1 MMADVSV
8 LPPAL
13 IVDDEP
19 NIVELLGITLQG
31 MGIAVTGAYSLA
43 EAFACLAEGAP
54 SFCLSDL
61 RLPDGSGIDLVRRLH
76 VLYPQVPVAVITAY
90 SSADGAVEAMQ
101 AGAFDYMAKPI
112 ELARLRRLISQAV
125 DLARLSPVGSD
136 GTQRLVGDS
145 PVMRRLRDDIRR
157 VARSN
162 APVHIT
168 GESGTGKELAAR
180 AIHASGVRHDKPFI
194 AVNCGAIPEGL
205 VESELFGAEKGAY
218 SGAVQRREGLFVAAN
233 GGTIFLDEIGELP
246 MVVQVKLLRAI
257 QERSIRPLGAAREIP
272 LDLRFISA
280 THRDLQEMVIA
291 GNFRRDLLYR
301 LDVIRLQMPP
311 LREHPEDIPQLAEV
325 ILQRIGGAQP
335 GVPTRLPAGTLARL
349 GGYDFPGNVREL
361 ENLLERRLA
370 LQRDDILPEEELTSS
385 GSVVPESSVPA
396 AVSVSVAA
404 AAGLDAAEAALLR
417 QMLGQAGGDRHHAA
431 DLLGVS
437 VQSLELRLSRL
448 SLEAIA

>member
-1 MMADVSV
+1 MADFSV

-43 EAFACLAEGAP
+43 EAFARLAEGAP
-54 SFCLSDL
+54 SLCLSDL

-76 VLYPQVPVAVITAY
+76 ALHPRVPVAVITAY

-112 ELARLRRLISQAV
+112 ELTRLRRLISQAV
-125 DLARLSPVGSD
+125 DLARLSPMGSD

-180 AIHASGVRHDKPFI
+180 AIHASGVRHDKPFV
-194 AVNCGAIPEGL
+194 AVNCGAIPDGL

-233 GGTIFLDEIGELP
+233 GGTIFLDEVGELP
-246 MVVQVKLLRAI
+246 MMVQVKLLRAI
-257 QERSIRPLGAAREIP
+257 QERSIRPLGASREIP

-280 THRDLQEMVIA
+280 THRNLQEMVVA
-291 GNFRRDLLYR
+291 GSFRRDLLYR
-301 LDVIRLQMPP
+301 LDVVRLHMPP

-335 GVPTRLPAGTLARL
+335 GVPTRLSAGTLARL
-349 GGYDFPGNVREL
+349 GGYAFPGNVREL
-361 ENLLERRLA
+361 ENLLERRIA

-385 GSVVPESSVPA
+385 GRVTPENSVLA
-396 AVSVSVAA
+396 AVSASAA
-404 AAGLDAAEAALLR
+404 AAGLDTAEAALLR

-448 SLEAIA
+448 SLEEIA

>member
-1 MMADVSV
+1 MMADFSV

-31 MGIAVTGAYSLA
+31 MGIAVIGAYSLA
-43 EAFACLAEGAP
+43 EAYACLAEGPP
-54 SFCLSDL
+54 SLCLSDL

-76 VLYPQVPVAVITAY
+76 VLHPQVPVAMITAY

-180 AIHASGVRHDKPFI
+180 AIHASGVRHDKPFV

-246 MVVQVKLLRAI
+246 MMVQVKLLRAI

-301 LDVIRLQMPP
+301 LDVVRLQMPP

-335 GVPTRLPAGTLARL
+335 GVPTRLPAGILARL
-349 GGYDFPGNVREL
+349 GGYAFPGNVREL
-361 ENLLERRLA
+361 ENLQERRLA
-370 LQRDDILPEEELTSS
+370 LQRDDILPEELISS
-385 GSVVPESSVPA
+385 GSVAPESSALA

-404 AAGLDAAEAALLR
+404 AGLDTAEAALLR
-417 QMLGQAGGDRHHAA
+417 QMLEQTGGDRHHAA

-448 SLEAIA
+448 SLEEIA

>member
-1 MMADVSV
+1 MMADFSV

-43 EAFACLAEGAP
+43 EAFARLAEGAP
-54 SFCLSDL
+54 SLCLSDL

-76 VLYPQVPVAVITAY
+76 ALHPRVPVAVITAY

-112 ELARLRRLISQAV
+112 ELTRLRRLISQAV
-125 DLARLSPVGSD
+125 DLARLSPMGSD

-180 AIHASGVRHDKPFI
+180 AIHASGVRHDKPFV
-194 AVNCGAIPEGL
+194 AVNCGAIPDGL

-233 GGTIFLDEIGELP
+233 GGTIFLDEVGELP
-246 MVVQVKLLRAI
+246 MMVQVKLLRAI
-257 QERSIRPLGAAREIP
+257 QERSIRPLGASREIP

-280 THRDLQEMVIA
+280 THRDLQEMVVA
-291 GNFRRDLLYR
+291 GSFRRDLLYR
-301 LDVIRLQMPP
+301 LDVVRLHMPP

-335 GVPTRLPAGTLARL
+335 GVPTRLSAGTLARL
-349 GGYDFPGNVREL
+349 GGYAFPGNVREL
-361 ENLLERRLA
+361 ENLLERRIA

-385 GSVVPESSVPA
+385 GRVAPENGVLA
-396 AVSVSVAA
+396 AVSASAA
-404 AAGLDAAEAALLR
+404 AAGLDTAEAALLR

-448 SLEAIA
+448 SLEEIA

>member
-1 MMADVSV
+1 MADFSV

-31 MGIAVTGAYSLA
+31 MGIAVIGAYSLA
-43 EAFACLAEGAP
+43 EAYACLAEGPP
-54 SFCLSDL
+54 SLCLSDL

-76 VLYPQVPVAVITAY
+76 VLHPQVPVAMITAY

-180 AIHASGVRHDKPFI
+180 AIHASGVRHDKPFV

-246 MVVQVKLLRAI
+246 MMVQVKLLRAI

-301 LDVIRLQMPP
+301 LDVVRLQMPP

-335 GVPTRLPAGTLARL
+335 GVPTRLPAGILARL
-349 GGYDFPGNVREL
+349 GGYAFPGNVREL

-370 LQRDDILPEEELTSS
+370 LQRDDILPEELISS
-385 GSVVPESSVPA
+385 GSVAPESSALA

-404 AAGLDAAEAALLR
+404 AGLDTAEAALLR
-417 QMLGQAGGDRHHAA
+417 QMLEQTGGDRHHAA

-448 SLEAIA
+448 SLEEIA

>member
-1 MMADVSV
+1 MMADFSV

-43 EAFACLAEGAP
+43 EAFARLAEGAP
-54 SFCLSDL
+54 SLCLSDL

-76 VLYPQVPVAVITAY
+76 ALHPRVPVAVITAY

-112 ELARLRRLISQAV
+112 ELTRLRRLISQAV
-125 DLARLSPVGSD
+125 DLARLSPMGSD

-180 AIHASGVRHDKPFI
+180 AIHASGVRHDKPFV
-194 AVNCGAIPEGL
+194 AVNCGAVPDGL

-233 GGTIFLDEIGELP
+233 GGTIFLDEVGELP
-246 MVVQVKLLRAI
+246 MMVQVKLLRAI
-257 QERSIRPLGAAREIP
+257 QERSIRPLGASREIP

-280 THRDLQEMVIA
+280 THRNLQEMVVA
-291 GNFRRDLLYR
+291 GSFRRDLLYR
-301 LDVIRLQMPP
+301 LDVVRLHMPP

-335 GVPTRLPAGTLARL
+335 GVPTRLSAGTLARL
-349 GGYDFPGNVREL
+349 GGYAFPGNVREL
-361 ENLLERRLA
+361 ENLLERRIA

-385 GSVVPESSVPA
+385 GRVAPENSVLA
-396 AVSVSVAA
+396 AVSASAA
-404 AAGLDAAEAALLR
+404 AAGLDTAEAALLR

-448 SLEAIA
+448 SLEEIA

>member
-1 MMADVSV
+1 MMADFSV

-43 EAFACLAEGAP
+43 EAFARLAEGAP
-54 SFCLSDL
+54 SLCLSDL

-76 VLYPQVPVAVITAY
+76 ALHPRVPVAVITAY

-112 ELARLRRLISQAV
+112 ELTRLRRLISQAV
-125 DLARLSPVGSD
+125 DLARLSPMGSD

-180 AIHASGVRHDKPFI
+180 AIHASGVCHDKPFV

-233 GGTIFLDEIGELP
+233 GGTIFLDEVGELP
-246 MVVQVKLLRAI
+246 MMVQVKLLRAI
-257 QERSIRPLGAAREIP
+257 QERSIRPLGASREIP

-280 THRDLQEMVIA
+280 THRDLQEMVVA
-291 GNFRRDLLYR
+291 GSFRRDLLYR
-301 LDVIRLQMPP
+301 LDVVRLHMPP

-335 GVPTRLPAGTLARL
+335 GVPTRLSAGTLARL
-349 GGYDFPGNVREL
+349 GGYAFPGNVREL
-361 ENLLERRLA
+361 ENLLERRIA

-385 GSVVPESSVPA
+385 GRVAPENSVLA
-396 AVSVSVAA
+396 AVSASAA
-404 AAGLDAAEAALLR
+404 AAGLDTAEAALLR

-448 SLEAIA
+448 SLEEIA

>member
-1 MMADVSV
+1 MMADFSV

-54 SFCLSDL
+54 SLCLSDL

-76 VLYPQVPVAVITAY
+76 VLHPQVPVAVITAY

-112 ELARLRRLISQAV
+112 ELTRLRRLISQAV

-180 AIHASGVRHDKPFI
+180 AIHASGVRHDKPFV

-246 MVVQVKLLRAI
+246 MMVQVKLLRAI

-280 THRDLQEMVIA
+280 THRDLQEMVVA

-301 LDVIRLQMPP
+301 LDVVRLQMPP

-349 GGYDFPGNVREL
+349 GGYAFPGNVREL

-385 GSVVPESSVPA
+385 GSVAPESSVPA
-396 AVSVSVAA
+396 AVLVSVA

-437 VQSLELRLSRL
+437 VRSLELRLSRL

>member
-1 MMADVSV
+1 MMADFSV

-43 EAFACLAEGAP
+43 EAFARLAEGAP
-54 SFCLSDL
+54 SLCLSDL

-76 VLYPQVPVAVITAY
+76 ALHPRVPVAVITAY

-112 ELARLRRLISQAV
+112 ELTRLRRLISQAV
-125 DLARLSPVGSD
+125 DLARLSPMGSD

-180 AIHASGVRHDKPFI
+180 AIHASGVRHDKPFV
-194 AVNCGAIPEGL
+194 AVNCGAIPDGL

-233 GGTIFLDEIGELP
+233 GGTIFLDEVGELP
-246 MVVQVKLLRAI
+246 MMVQVKLLRAI
-257 QERSIRPLGAAREIP
+257 QERSIRPLGASREIP

-280 THRDLQEMVIA
+280 THRNLQEMVVA
-291 GNFRRDLLYR
+291 GSFRRDLLYR
-301 LDVIRLQMPP
+301 LDVVRLHMPP

-335 GVPTRLPAGTLARL
+335 GVPTRLSAGTLARL
-349 GGYDFPGNVREL
+349 GGYAFPGNVREL
-361 ENLLERRLA
+361 ENLLERRIA

-385 GSVVPESSVPA
+385 GRVAPENSVLA
-396 AVSVSVAA
+396 AVSASAA
-404 AAGLDAAEAALLR
+404 AAGLDTAEAALLR

-448 SLEAIA
+448 SLEEIA

>member
-1 MMADVSV
+1 MADFSV

-43 EAFACLAEGAP
+43 EAFARLAEGAP
-54 SFCLSDL
+54 SLCLSDL

-76 VLYPQVPVAVITAY
+76 ALHPRVPVAVITAY

-112 ELARLRRLISQAV
+112 ELTRLRRLISQAV
-125 DLARLSPVGSD
+125 DLARLSPMGSD

-180 AIHASGVRHDKPFI
+180 AIHASGVRHDKPFV
-194 AVNCGAIPEGL
+194 AVNCGAIPDGL

-233 GGTIFLDEIGELP
+233 GGTIFLDEVGELP
-246 MVVQVKLLRAI
+246 MMVQVKLLRAI
-257 QERSIRPLGAAREIP
+257 QERSIRPLGASREIP

-280 THRDLQEMVIA
+280 THRNLQEMVVA
-291 GNFRRDLLYR
+291 GSFRRDLLYR
-301 LDVIRLQMPP
+301 LDVVRLHMPP

-335 GVPTRLPAGTLARL
+335 GVPTRLSAGTLSRL
-349 GGYDFPGNVREL
+349 GGYAFPGNVREL
-361 ENLLERRLA
+361 ENLLERRIA

-385 GSVVPESSVPA
+385 GRVAPENSVLA
-396 AVSVSVAA
+396 AVSASAA
-404 AAGLDAAEAALLR
+404 AAGLDTAEAALLR

-448 SLEAIA
+448 SLEEIA

>member
-1 MMADVSV
+1 MMADFSV

-43 EAFACLAEGAP
+43 EAFARLAEGAP
-54 SFCLSDL
+54 SLCLSDL

-76 VLYPQVPVAVITAY
+76 ALHPRVPVAVITAY

-112 ELARLRRLISQAV
+112 ELTRLRRLISQAV
-125 DLARLSPVGSD
+125 DLARLSPMGSD

-180 AIHASGVRHDKPFI
+180 AIHASGVRHDKPFV

-233 GGTIFLDEIGELP
+233 GGTIFLDEVGELP
-246 MVVQVKLLRAI
+246 MMVQVKLLRAI
-257 QERSIRPLGAAREIP
+257 QERSIRPLGASREIP

-280 THRDLQEMVIA
+280 THRNLQEMVVA
-291 GNFRRDLLYR
+291 GSFRRDLLYR
-301 LDVIRLQMPP
+301 LDVVRLHMPP

-335 GVPTRLPAGTLARL
+335 GVPTRLSAGTLARL
-349 GGYDFPGNVREL
+349 GGYAFPGNVREL
-361 ENLLERRLA
+361 ENLLERRIA

-385 GSVVPESSVPA
+385 GRVAPENSVLA
-396 AVSVSVAA
+396 AVSASAA
-404 AAGLDAAEAALLR
+404 AAGLDTAEAALLR

-448 SLEAIA
+448 SLEEIA

>member
-1 MMADVSV
+1 MMADFSV

-43 EAFACLAEGAP
+43 EAFARLAEGAP
-54 SFCLSDL
+54 SLCLSDL

-76 VLYPQVPVAVITAY
+76 ALHPRVPVAVITAY

-112 ELARLRRLISQAV
+112 ELTRLRRLISQAV
-125 DLARLSPVGSD
+125 DLARLSPMGSD

-157 VARSN
+157 IARSN

-180 AIHASGVRHDKPFI
+180 AIHASGPRHDKPFV

-246 MVVQVKLLRAI
+246 MMVQVKLLRAI
-257 QERSIRPLGAAREIP
+257 QERTIRPLGASREIP

-280 THRDLQEMVIA
+280 THRDLQEMVVA
-291 GNFRRDLLYR
+291 GNFRQDLLYR
-301 LDVIRLQMPP
+301 LDVVRLHMPP

-325 ILQRIGGAQP
+325 ILQRIGGAP
-335 GVPTRLPAGTLARL
+335 HGALARLPAETLERL
-349 GGYDFPGNVREL
+349 GSYAFPGNVREL

-370 LQRDDILPEEELTSS
+370 LQRDDILPEEAFASS
-385 GSVVPESSVPA
+385 GGMAPESGMLASVTVSA
-396 AVSVSVAA
+396 APT
-404 AAGLDAAEAALLR
+404 GLDTAEAALLR
-417 QMLGQAGGDRHHAA
+417 QMLEQAGGDRHHAA

-437 VQSLELRLSRL
+437 LQSLELRLSRL
-448 SLEAIA
+448 SPGEIA

>member
-1 MMADVSV
+1 MADFSV

-43 EAFACLAEGAP
+43 EACARLAEGAP
-54 SFCLSDL
+54 SLCLSDL
-61 RLPDGSGIDLVRRLH
+61 RLPDGSGIELVRRVHALH
-76 VLYPQVPVAVITAY
+76 PQVPVAVITAY

-112 ELARLRRLISQAV
+112 ELTRLRRLISQAV
-125 DLARLSPVGSD
+125 DLSRLSPAGSD

-157 VARSN
+157 IARSN

-180 AIHASGVRHDKPFI
+180 AIHASGPRHDKPFV

-246 MVVQVKLLRAI
+246 MMVQVKLLRAI
-257 QERSIRPLGAAREIP
+257 QERTIRPLGASREIP

-280 THRDLQEMVIA
+280 THRDLQEMVVA
-291 GNFRRDLLYR
+291 GNFRQDLLYR
-301 LDVIRLQMPP
+301 LDVVRLHMPP

-335 GVPTRLPAGTLARL
+335 GASARLPAGTLERL
-349 GGYDFPGNVREL
+349 GSYAFPGNVREL

-370 LQRDDILPEEELTSS
+370 LQRDDILPEEAFASS
-385 GSVVPESSVPA
+385 GGVAPESGMLASVTVSA
-396 AVSVSVAA
+396 APT
-404 AAGLDAAEAALLR
+404 GLDTAEAVLLR
-417 QMLGQAGGDRHHAA
+417 QMLEQAGGDRHHAA

-437 VQSLELRLSRL
+437 LQSLELRLSRL
-448 SLEAIA
+448 SPGEIA

>member
-1 MMADVSV
+1 MMADFSV

-43 EAFACLAEGAP
+43 EAFARLAEGAP
-54 SFCLSDL
+54 SLCLSDL

-76 VLYPQVPVAVITAY
+76 ALHPRVPVAVITAY

-112 ELARLRRLISQAV
+112 ELTRLRRLISQAV
-125 DLARLSPVGSD
+125 DLARLSPMGSD

-180 AIHASGVRHDKPFI
+180 AIHASGVRHDKPFV

-233 GGTIFLDEIGELP
+233 GGTIFLDEVGELP
-246 MVVQVKLLRAI
+246 MMVQVKLLRAI
-257 QERSIRPLGAAREIP
+257 QERSIRPLGASREIP

-280 THRDLQEMVIA
+280 THRDLQEMVVA
-291 GNFRRDLLYR
+291 GSFRRDLLYR
-301 LDVIRLQMPP
+301 LDVVRLHMPP

-325 ILQRIGGAQP
+325 ILQRIGDAQP
-335 GVPTRLPAGTLARL
+335 GVPTRLSAGTLARL
-349 GGYDFPGNVREL
+349 GGYAFPGNVREL
-361 ENLLERRLA
+361 ENLLERRIA

-385 GSVVPESSVPA
+385 GRVAPENSVLA
-396 AVSVSVAA
+396 AVSASAA
-404 AAGLDAAEAALLR
+404 AAGLDTAEAALLR

-448 SLEAIA
+448 SLEEIA

>member
-1 MMADVSV
+1 MMADFSV

-43 EAFACLAEGAP
+43 EAFARLAEGAP
-54 SFCLSDL
+54 SLCLSDL

-76 VLYPQVPVAVITAY
+76 ALHPRVPVAVITAY

-112 ELARLRRLISQAV
+112 ELTRLRRLISQAV
-125 DLARLSPVGSD
+125 DLARLSPMGSD

-180 AIHASGVRHDKPFI
+180 AIHASGVRHDKPFV
-194 AVNCGAIPEGL
+194 AVNCGAIPDGL

-233 GGTIFLDEIGELP
+233 GGTIFLDEVGELP
-246 MVVQVKLLRAI
+246 MMVQVKLLRAI
-257 QERSIRPLGAAREIP
+257 QERSIRPLGASREIP

-280 THRDLQEMVIA
+280 THRNLQEMVVA
-291 GNFRRDLLYR
+291 GSFRRDLLYR
-301 LDVIRLQMPP
+301 LDVVRLHMPP

-335 GVPTRLPAGTLARL
+335 GVPTRLSAGTLARL
-349 GGYDFPGNVREL
+349 GGYAFPGNVREL
-361 ENLLERRLA
+361 ENLLERRIA

-385 GSVVPESSVPA
+385 GRVTPENSVLA
-396 AVSVSVAA
+396 AVSASAA
-404 AAGLDAAEAALLR
+404 AAGLDTAEAALLR

-448 SLEAIA
+448 SLEEIA

>member
-1 MMADVSV
+1 MADFSV

-43 EAFACLAEGAP
+43 EAFARLAEGAP
-54 SFCLSDL
+54 SLCLSDL

-76 VLYPQVPVAVITAY
+76 ALHPRVPVAVITAY

-112 ELARLRRLISQAV
+112 ELTRLRRLISQAV
-125 DLARLSPVGSD
+125 DLARLSPMGSD

-180 AIHASGVRHDKPFI
+180 AIHASGVRHDKPFV
-194 AVNCGAIPEGL
+194 AVNCGAVPDGL

-233 GGTIFLDEIGELP
+233 GGTIFLDEVGELP
-246 MVVQVKLLRAI
+246 MMVQVKLLRAI
-257 QERSIRPLGAAREIP
+257 QERSIRPLGASREIP

-280 THRDLQEMVIA
+280 THRNLQEMVVA
-291 GNFRRDLLYR
+291 GSFRRDLLYR
-301 LDVIRLQMPP
+301 LDVVRLHMPP

-335 GVPTRLPAGTLARL
+335 GVPTRLSAGTLARL
-349 GGYDFPGNVREL
+349 GGYAFPGNVREL
-361 ENLLERRLA
+361 ENLLERRIA

-385 GSVVPESSVPA
+385 GRVTPENSVLA
-396 AVSVSVAA
+396 AVSASAA
-404 AAGLDAAEAALLR
+404 AAGLDTAEAALLR

-448 SLEAIA
+448 SLEEIA

>member
-1 MMADVSV
+1 MADFSV

-43 EAFACLAEGAP
+43 EAFARLAEGAP
-54 SFCLSDL
+54 SLCLSDL

-76 VLYPQVPVAVITAY
+76 ALHPRVPVAVITAY

-112 ELARLRRLISQAV
+112 ELTRLRRLISQAV
-125 DLARLSPVGSD
+125 DLARLSPMGSD

-180 AIHASGVRHDKPFI
+180 AIHASGVRHDKPFV

-233 GGTIFLDEIGELP
+233 GGTIFLDEVGELP
-246 MVVQVKLLRAI
+246 MMVQVKLLRAI
-257 QERSIRPLGAAREIP
+257 QERSIRPLGASREIP

-280 THRDLQEMVIA
+280 THRDLQEMVVA
-291 GNFRRDLLYR
+291 GSFRRDLLYR
-301 LDVIRLQMPP
+301 LDVVRLHMPP

-335 GVPTRLPAGTLARL
+335 GVPTRLSAGTLARL
-349 GGYDFPGNVREL
+349 GGYAFPGNVREL
-361 ENLLERRLA
+361 ENLLERRIA

-385 GSVVPESSVPA
+385 GRVAPENSVLA
-396 AVSVSVAA
+396 AVSASAA
-404 AAGLDAAEAALLR
+404 AAGLDTAEAALLR

-448 SLEAIA
+448 SLEEIA

>member
-1 MMADVSV
+1 MMADFSV

-54 SFCLSDL
+54 SLCLSDL

-76 VLYPQVPVAVITAY
+76 VLHPQVPVAVITAY

-112 ELARLRRLISQAV
+112 ELTRLRRLISQAV

-180 AIHASGVRHDKPFI
+180 AIHASGVRHDKPFV
-194 AVNCGAIPEGL
+194 AVNCGAIPDGL

-246 MVVQVKLLRAI
+246 MMVQVKLLRAI

-301 LDVIRLQMPP
+301 LDVVRLQMPP

-349 GGYDFPGNVREL
+349 GGYAFPGNVREL

-385 GSVVPESSVPA
+385 GSMASESSVPA
-396 AVSVSVAA
+396 AVSASVAA
-404 AAGLDAAEAALLR
+404 TGLDTAEAALLR

>member
-1 MMADVSV
+1 MMADFSV

-31 MGIAVTGAYSLA
+31 MGIAVIGAYSLA
-43 EAFACLAEGAP
+43 EAYACLAEGPP
-54 SFCLSDL
+54 SLCLSDL

-76 VLYPQVPVAVITAY
+76 VLHPQVPVAMITAY

-180 AIHASGVRHDKPFI
+180 AIHASGVRHDKPFV

-246 MVVQVKLLRAI
+246 MMVQVKLLRAI

-301 LDVIRLQMPP
+301 LDVVRLQMPP

-335 GVPTRLPAGTLARL
+335 GVPTRLPAGILARL
-349 GGYDFPGNVREL
+349 GGYAFPGNVREL

-370 LQRDDILPEEELTSS
+370 LQRDDILPEELISS
-385 GSVVPESSVPA
+385 GSVAPESSALA

-404 AAGLDAAEAALLR
+404 AGLDTAEAALLR
-417 QMLGQAGGDRHHAA
+417 QMLEQTGGDRHHAA

-448 SLEAIA
+448 SLEEIA

>member
-1 MMADVSV
+1 MMADFSV

-43 EAFACLAEGAP
+43 EAFARLAEGAP
-54 SFCLSDL
+54 SLCLSDL

-76 VLYPQVPVAVITAY
+76 ALHPRVPVAVITAY

-112 ELARLRRLISQAV
+112 ELTRLRRLISQAV
-125 DLARLSPVGSD
+125 DLARLSPMGSD

-180 AIHASGVRHDKPFI
+180 AIHASGVRHDKPFV

-233 GGTIFLDEIGELP
+233 GGTIFLDEVGELP
-246 MVVQVKLLRAI
+246 MMVQVKLLRAI
-257 QERSIRPLGAAREIP
+257 QERSIRPLGASREIP

-280 THRDLQEMVIA
+280 THRDLQEMVVA
-291 GNFRRDLLYR
+291 GSFRRDLLYR
-301 LDVIRLQMPP
+301 LDVVRLHMPP

-335 GVPTRLPAGTLARL
+335 GVPTRLSAGTLARL
-349 GGYDFPGNVREL
+349 GGYAFPGNVREL
-361 ENLLERRLA
+361 ENLLERRIA

-385 GSVVPESSVPA
+385 GRVAPENSVLA
-396 AVSVSVAA
+396 AVSASAA
-404 AAGLDAAEAALLR
+404 AAGLDTAEAALLR

-448 SLEAIA
+448 SLEEIA

>member
-1 MMADVSV
+1 MADFSV

-43 EAFACLAEGAP
+43 EAFARLAEGAP
-54 SFCLSDL
+54 SLCLSDL

-76 VLYPQVPVAVITAY
+76 ALHPRVPVAVITAY

-112 ELARLRRLISQAV
+112 ELTRLRRLISQAV
-125 DLARLSPVGSD
+125 DLARLSPMGSD

-180 AIHASGVRHDKPFI
+180 AIHASGVRHDKPFV
-194 AVNCGAIPEGL
+194 AVNCGAIPDGL

-233 GGTIFLDEIGELP
+233 GGTIFLDEVGELP
-246 MVVQVKLLRAI
+246 MMVQVKLLRAI
-257 QERSIRPLGAAREIP
+257 QERSIRPLGASREIP

-280 THRDLQEMVIA
+280 THRNLQEMVVA
-291 GNFRRDLLYR
+291 GSFRRDLLYR
-301 LDVIRLQMPP
+301 LDVVRLHMPP

-335 GVPTRLPAGTLARL
+335 GVPTRLSAGTLARL
-349 GGYDFPGNVREL
+349 GGYAFPGNVREL
-361 ENLLERRLA
+361 ENLLERRIA

-385 GSVVPESSVPA
+385 GRVAPENGVLA
-396 AVSVSVAA
+396 AVSASAA
-404 AAGLDAAEAALLR
+404 AAGLDTAEAALLR

-448 SLEAIA
+448 SLEEIA

>member
-1 MMADVSV
+1 MMADFSV

-43 EAFACLAEGAP
+43 EAFARLAEGAP
-54 SFCLSDL
+54 SLCLSDL

-76 VLYPQVPVAVITAY
+76 ALHPRVPVAVITAY

-112 ELARLRRLISQAV
+112 ELTRLRRLISQAV
-125 DLARLSPVGSD
+125 DLARLSPMGPD

-145 PVMRRLRDDIRR
+145 LVMRRLRDDIRR

-180 AIHASGVRHDKPFI
+180 AIHASGVRHDKPFV

-233 GGTIFLDEIGELP
+233 GGTIFLDEVGELP
-246 MVVQVKLLRAI
+246 MMVQVKLLRAI
-257 QERSIRPLGAAREIP
+257 QERSIRPLGASREIP

-280 THRDLQEMVIA
+280 THRDLQEMVVA
-291 GNFRRDLLYR
+291 GSFRRDLLYR
-301 LDVIRLQMPP
+301 LDVVRLHMPP

-325 ILQRIGGAQP
+325 ILQRIGDAQP
-335 GVPTRLPAGTLARL
+335 GVPTRLSAGTLARL
-349 GGYDFPGNVREL
+349 GGYAFPGNVREL
-361 ENLLERRLA
+361 ENLLERRIA

-385 GSVVPESSVPA
+385 DRVAPENSMLA
-396 AVSVSVAA
+396 AVSASAA
-404 AAGLDAAEAALLR
+404 AAGLDTAEAALLR

-448 SLEAIA
+448 SLEEIA

>member
-1 MMADVSV
+1 MADYSV

-19 NIVELLGITLQG
+19 GIVELLGITLQG

-43 EAFACLAEGAP
+43 EALARLAEGAP
-54 SFCLSDL
+54 SLCLSDL
-61 RLPDGSGIDLVRRLH
+61 RLPDGSGLDLVRRLRE
-76 VLYPQVPVAVITAY
+76 LYPQVPVAVITAY

-125 DLARLSPVGSD
+125 DLSRLSPVGLD
-136 GTQRLVGDS
+136 ATQRLVGDA
-145 PVMRRLRDDIRR
+145 PVMQRLRDDIRR

-180 AIHASGVRHDKPFI
+180 AIHASGPRHDKPFV

-218 SGAVQRREGLFVAAN
+218 SGAVQRREGLFAAAN
-233 GGTIFLDEIGELP
+233 GGTIFLDEIGDLP
-246 MVVQVKLLRAI
+246 MMMQVKLLRAI
-257 QERSIRPLGAAREIP
+257 QERAIRPLGAAREIS

-280 THRDLQEMVIA
+280 THRDLQEMVAA
-291 GNFRRDLLYR
+291 GKFRQDLRYR
-301 LDVIRLQMPP
+301 LDVVRLHMPA

-325 ILQRIGGAQP
+325 ILQRIGVAPQDI
-335 GVPTRLPAGTLARL
+335 PALLSPGTLERL
-349 GGYDFPGNVREL
+349 GSYAFPGNVREL
-361 ENLLERRLA
+361 ENFLERSLA
-370 LQRDDILPEEELTSS
+370 LKQEGLLLDDGMSSS
-385 GSVVPESSVPA
+385 GGPVSKSNGPALAPVIAVPA
-396 AVSVSVAA
+396 AF
-404 AAGLDAAEAALLR
+404 DAAEAALLR
-417 QMLGQAGGDRHHAA
+417 QVLDQAEGDRRHAA
-431 DLLGVS
+431 ALLGIS
-437 VQSLELRLSRL
+437 LQSLDLRLHRL
-448 SLEAIA
+448 FPGGGA

>member
-1 MMADVSV
+1 MMADFSV

-54 SFCLSDL
+54 SLCLSDL

-76 VLYPQVPVAVITAY
+76 VLHPQVPVAVITAY

-112 ELARLRRLISQAV
+112 ELTRLRRLISQAV

-180 AIHASGVRHDKPFI
+180 AIHASGVRHDKPFV

-246 MVVQVKLLRAI
+246 MMVQVKLLRAI

-280 THRDLQEMVIA
+280 THRDLQEMVVA

-301 LDVIRLQMPP
+301 LDVVRLQMPP

-349 GGYDFPGNVREL
+349 GGYAFPGNVREL

-385 GSVVPESSVPA
+385 GSMASESSVPA
-396 AVSVSVAA
+396 AVSASVAA
-404 AAGLDAAEAALLR
+404 TGLDAAEAALLR
-417 QMLGQAGGDRHHAA
+417 QMLGLAGGDRHHAA

>member
-1 MMADVSV
+1 M
-8 LPPAL
+8 
-13 IVDDEP
+13 
-19 NIVELLGITLQG
+19 
-31 MGIAVTGAYSLA
+31 
-43 EAFACLAEGAP
+43 
-54 SFCLSDL
+54 
-61 RLPDGSGIDLVRRLH
+61 
-76 VLYPQVPVAVITAY
+76 ITAY

-112 ELARLRRLISQAV
+112 ELTRLRRLISQAV
-125 DLARLSPVGSD
+125 DLARLSPMGSD

-180 AIHASGVRHDKPFI
+180 AIHASGVRHDKPFV
-194 AVNCGAIPEGL
+194 AVNCGAIPDGL

-233 GGTIFLDEIGELP
+233 GGTIFLDEVGELP
-246 MVVQVKLLRAI
+246 MMVQVKLLRAI
-257 QERSIRPLGAAREIP
+257 QERSIRPLGASREIP

-280 THRDLQEMVIA
+280 THRNLQEMVVA
-291 GNFRRDLLYR
+291 GSFRRDLLYR
-301 LDVIRLQMPP
+301 LDVVRLHMPP

-335 GVPTRLPAGTLARL
+335 GVPTRLSAGTLARL
-349 GGYDFPGNVREL
+349 GGYAFPGNVREL
-361 ENLLERRLA
+361 ENLLERRIA

-385 GSVVPESSVPA
+385 GRVTPENSVLA
-396 AVSVSVAA
+396 AVSASAA
-404 AAGLDAAEAALLR
+404 AAGLDTAEAALLR

-448 SLEAIA
+448 SLEEIA

>member
-1 MMADVSV
+1 MMADFSV

-31 MGIAVTGAYSLA
+31 MGIAVIGAYSLA
-43 EAFACLAEGAP
+43 EAYACLAEGPP
-54 SFCLSDL
+54 SLCLSDL

-76 VLYPQVPVAVITAY
+76 VLHPQVPVAMITAY

-180 AIHASGVRHDKPFI
+180 AIHASGVRHDKPFV

-246 MVVQVKLLRAI
+246 MMVQVKLLRAI

-301 LDVIRLQMPP
+301 LDVVRLQMPP

-335 GVPTRLPAGTLARL
+335 SVPTRLPAGILARL
-349 GGYDFPGNVREL
+349 GGYAFPGNVREL

-370 LQRDDILPEEELTSS
+370 LQRDDILPEELISS
-385 GSVVPESSVPA
+385 GSVAPESSALA

-404 AAGLDAAEAALLR
+404 AGLDTAEAALLR
-417 QMLGQAGGDRHHAA
+417 QMLEQTGGDRHHAA

-448 SLEAIA
+448 SLEEIA

>member
-1 MMADVSV
+1 MADSSV

-31 MGIAVTGAYSLA
+31 MGIAVTGARSLA
-43 EAFACLAEGAP
+43 EAYARLAEGAP
-54 SFCLSDL
+54 SLCLSDL

-76 VLYPQVPVAVITAY
+76 VLHPQVPVAVITAY
-90 SSADGAVEAMQ
+90 SSADGAVAAMQ

-112 ELARLRRLISQAV
+112 ELTRLRRLISQAV
-125 DLARLSPVGSD
+125 DLSRLSPAGSD

-180 AIHASGVRHDKPFI
+180 AIHASGSRHDKPFV
-194 AVNCGAIPEGL
+194 AVNCGAIPDGL

-218 SGAVQRREGLFVAAN
+218 SGAIQRREGLFVAAN

-246 MVVQVKLLRAI
+246 MMVQVKLLRAI
-257 QERSIRPLGAAREIP
+257 QERTIRPLGASREIP

-280 THRDLQEMVIA
+280 THRDLQEMVVA
-291 GNFRRDLLYR
+291 GNFRQDLLYR
-301 LDVIRLQMPP
+301 LDVVRLHMPP

-325 ILQRIGGAQP
+325 ILQRIGGGQDGAP
-335 GVPTRLPAGTLARL
+335 ARLPAGTLERL
-349 GGYDFPGNVREL
+349 GSYAFPGNVREL

-370 LQRDDILPEEELTSS
+370 LQRDDILPEEAFNAS
-385 GSVVPESSVPA
+385 GGVAPESGLLASVTVSA
-396 AVSVSVAA
+396 APT
-404 AAGLDAAEAALLR
+404 GLDTAEAALLR
-417 QMLGQAGGDRHHAA
+417 QMLEQSGGDRHHAA

-437 VQSLELRLSRL
+437 LQSLELRLSRL
-448 SLEAIA
+448 SPGEIA

>member
-1 MMADVSV
+1 MADYSV

-19 NIVELLGITLQG
+19 GIVELLGITLQG

-43 EAFACLAEGAP
+43 EARARLAEGAP
-54 SFCLSDL
+54 SLCLSDL
-61 RLPDGSGIDLVRRLH
+61 RLPDGSGLDLVRRLRE
-76 VLYPQVPVAVITAY
+76 LYPQVPVAVITAY

-125 DLARLSPVGSD
+125 DLSRLSPAGLD
-136 GTQRLVGDS
+136 GTRRLVGDA
-145 PVMRRLRDDIRR
+145 PVMQRLRDDIRR
-157 VARSN
+157 IARSN

-180 AIHASGVRHDKPFI
+180 AIHASGPRHDKPFV
-194 AVNCGAIPEGL
+194 AVNCGAIPDGL

-233 GGTIFLDEIGELP
+233 GGTIFLDEVGELP
-246 MVVQVKLLRAI
+246 MMVQVKLLRAI
-257 QERSIRPLGAAREIP
+257 QERSIRPLGASREIP

-280 THRDLQEMVIA
+280 THRDLQEMVVA
-291 GNFRRDLLYR
+291 GSFRRDLLYR
-301 LDVIRLQMPP
+301 LDVVRLHMPP

-335 GVPTRLPAGTLARL
+335 GVPTRLSAGTLARL
-349 GGYDFPGNVREL
+349 GGYAFPGNVREL
-361 ENLLERRLA
+361 ENLLERRIA

-385 GSVVPESSVPA
+385 GRVAPENSVLA
-396 AVSVSVAA
+396 AVSASAA
-404 AAGLDAAEAALLR
+404 AAGLDTAEAALLR

-448 SLEAIA
+448 SLEEIA

>member
-1 MMADVSV
+1 MADFSV

-54 SFCLSDL
+54 SLCLSDL

-76 VLYPQVPVAVITAY
+76 VLHPQVPVAVITAY

-112 ELARLRRLISQAV
+112 ELTRLRRLISQAV

-180 AIHASGVRHDKPFI
+180 AIHASGVRHDKPFV

-246 MVVQVKLLRAI
+246 MMVQVKLLRAI

-301 LDVIRLQMPP
+301 LDVVRLQMPP

-325 ILQRIGGAQP
+325 ILQRIGGGQP

-349 GGYDFPGNVREL
+349 GGYAFPGNVREL

-385 GSVVPESSVPA
+385 GSMASESSVPA
-396 AVSVSVAA
+396 AVSASVAA
-404 AAGLDAAEAALLR
+404 TGLDAAEAALLR
-417 QMLGQAGGDRHHAA
+417 QMLGLAGGDRHHAA

>member
-1 MMADVSV
+1 MADFSA

-31 MGIAVTGAYSLA
+31 MGIAVTGARSLA
-43 EAFACLAEGAP
+43 EAYTRLAEGAP
-54 SFCLSDL
+54 SLCLSDL
-61 RLPDGSGIDLVRRLH
+61 RLPDGSGIELVRRLH
-76 VLYPQVPVAVITAY
+76 ALHPQVPVAVITAY

-112 ELARLRRLISQAV
+112 ELTRLRRLISQAV
-125 DLARLSPVGSD
+125 DLSRLSPAGSD

-157 VARSN
+157 IARSN

-180 AIHASGVRHDKPFI
+180 AIHASGPRHDKPFV

-246 MVVQVKLLRAI
+246 MMVQVKLLRAI
-257 QERSIRPLGAAREIP
+257 QERTIRPLGASREIP

-280 THRDLQEMVIA
+280 THRDLQEMVVA
-291 GNFRRDLLYR
+291 GNFRQDLLYR
-301 LDVIRLQMPP
+301 LDVVRLHMPP

-325 ILQRIGGAQP
+325 ILQRIGGAP
-335 GVPTRLPAGTLARL
+335 HGVLARLPAETLERL
-349 GGYDFPGNVREL
+349 GSYAFPGNVREL

-370 LQRDDILPEEELTSS
+370 LQRDDILPEEAFASS
-385 GSVVPESSVPA
+385 GGMAPESGMLASVTVSA
-396 AVSVSVAA
+396 APT
-404 AAGLDAAEAALLR
+404 GLDTAEAALLR
-417 QMLGQAGGDRHHAA
+417 QMLEQAGGDRHHAA

-437 VQSLELRLSRL
+437 LQSLELRLSRL
-448 SLEAIA
+448 SPGEIA

>member
-1 MMADVSV
+1 MADFSA

-31 MGIAVTGAYSLA
+31 MGIAVTGARSLA
-43 EAFACLAEGAP
+43 EAYTRLAEGAP
-54 SFCLSDL
+54 SLCLSDL
-61 RLPDGSGIDLVRRLH
+61 RLPDGSGIELVRRLH
-76 VLYPQVPVAVITAY
+76 ALHPQVPVAVITAY

-112 ELARLRRLISQAV
+112 ELTRLRRLISQAV
-125 DLARLSPVGSD
+125 DLSRLSPAGSD

-157 VARSN
+157 IARSN

-180 AIHASGVRHDKPFI
+180 AIHASGPRHDKPFV

-218 SGAVQRREGLFVAAN
+218 SGAVQRRDGLFVAAN

-246 MVVQVKLLRAI
+246 MMVQVKLLRAI
-257 QERSIRPLGAAREIP
+257 QERTIRPLGASREIP

-280 THRDLQEMVIA
+280 THRDLQEMVVA
-291 GNFRRDLLYR
+291 GNFRQDLLYR
-301 LDVIRLQMPP
+301 LDVVRLHMPP

-325 ILQRIGGAQP
+325 ILQRIGGAP
-335 GVPTRLPAGTLARL
+335 HGALARLPAETLERL
-349 GGYDFPGNVREL
+349 GSYAFPGNVREL

-370 LQRDDILPEEELTSS
+370 LQRDDILPEEAFASS
-385 GSVVPESSVPA
+385 GGMAPESGMLASVTVSA
-396 AVSVSVAA
+396 APT
-404 AAGLDAAEAALLR
+404 GLDTAEAALLR
-417 QMLGQAGGDRHHAA
+417 QMLEQAGGDRHHAA

-437 VQSLELRLSRL
+437 LQSLELRLSRL
-448 SLEAIA
+448 SPGEIA